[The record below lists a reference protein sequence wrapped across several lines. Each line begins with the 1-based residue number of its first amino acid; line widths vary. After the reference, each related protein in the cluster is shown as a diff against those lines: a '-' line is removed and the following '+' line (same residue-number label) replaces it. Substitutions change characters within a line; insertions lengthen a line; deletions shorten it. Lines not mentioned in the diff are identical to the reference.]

1 MEFDQ
6 IRTFI
11 LPLVLIGVGL
21 FIKNTTIE
29 NLQSSK
35 KQWKWLVIIGSI
47 SFFLKVILLFL
58 KAS

>member
-11 LPLVLIGVGL
+11 IPLLLIGVGL

-47 SFFLKVILLFL
+47 SFFVKVVLFFL
-58 KAS
+58 KNN